1 MTSLFKQI
9 DMAMELSLR
18 VLRSPPGASPSIL
31 LPLLDPGIPREKS
44 GFLQNVFKIGV
55 ILEKGLRNPVT
66 DGNGLPGDASSMNIH
81 FDIELISGS
90 GQLQGLHGDHFAG
103 LSPKVFFHC
112 PLIDDELSFSRL
124 QPNPCDRSLSFACG
138 INGLCHFPL
147 SFMISVQAELVFA
160 PRADGS
166 GQHKS

>member
-9 DMAMELSLR
+9 HMVMELSLR

-31 LPLLDPGIPREKS
+31 LPFLHPGIPREKPR
-44 GFLQNVFKIGV
+44 FFQDVFKIGV

-66 DGNGLPGDASSMNIH
+66 DGNGLSGDASSMNIH
-81 FDIELISGS
+81 FDIELIPGS
-90 GQLQGLHGDHFAG
+90 GHLQRLHGDHFAG
-103 LSPKVFFHC
+103 LSPKVFFHR
-112 PLIDDELSFSRL
+112 PLVDHELSFSGL
-124 QPNPCDRSLSFACG
+124 QPNPCNGSLSFACG

-147 SFMISVQAELVFA
+147 SSMISVQAEWVSA
-160 PRADGS
+160 PRVDGS